1 MELFPLVICEQWD
14 ALYRWNVLQRREVM
28 DKKTKAKIIA
38 VLSEHVDVPKGME
51 DHICE
56 TLYKAYIEVKQEMKN
71 D

>member
-1 MELFPLVICEQWD
+1 M
-14 ALYRWNVLQRREVM
+14 REVM